1 MINIP
6 PIKQSAS
13 VKPELIADVTKTWK
27 VGQVLNATTQ
37 RGGEALSNVLIR
49 VGQHTLEAKTPINLQ
64 NGQEIKLLV
73 KSLAENQPANQISK
87 LPLLSIIEATPLIS
101 QSNKLA
107 AIKLRQFISI
117 QQSFSQLQ
125 QLATELTS
133 NKSNSEKLPDT
144 LKNLL
149 VNLQSSLQL
158 NSKNISPTQLK
169 QQILNSGIF
178 LESKLLPQQKT
189 TTTEN
194 SLVNDFKNQLLRIKA
209 ELSGLP
215 STSVS
220 TIKPTITTQQLD
232 QLQTL
237 IKELAV
243 KPDST
248 RLAEFSDRLI
258 TLLPKASLTQFI
270 SLLSGKTT
278 DITLPAEF
286 QSLVKFITVTTQQ
299 QGLQLSQRLQE
310 QLYLRLMLLDLSLQV
325 EQSISKVTSM
335 QLQPMS
341 READNMVLLLFNLVF
356 KDNHERFDI
365 DFRIQQE
372 DDSNEKNNENWS
384 VTLTFNFKTLGKVQ
398 SLIHLN
404 GNQVSS
410 MFHTELN
417 STAEKIKQLLPL
429 LESALKKTGLNLVN
443 LSVDNS
449 LLKSKPFVSEQV
461 NLLDEKA

>member
-6 PIKQSAS
+6 PIKQSAA
-13 VKPELIADVTKTWK
+13 VKTELITDVTKSWK

-49 VGQHTLEAKTPINLQ
+49 VGQHTLEAKTPISLQ

-73 KSLAENQPANQISK
+73 KSLTENQPANQISK

-101 QSNKLA
+101 QPNKLA
-107 AIKLRQFISI
+107 AIKLRQFIAV

-125 QLATELTS
+125 QLASELTS
-133 NKSNSEKLPDT
+133 NKLNTEKLPES

-158 NSKNISPTQLK
+158 SNKNMSPAHLK
-169 QQILNSGIF
+169 QQIFNSGVF
-178 LESKLLPQQKT
+178 LESKLLPQQKPAT
-189 TTTEN
+189 TDN
-194 SLVNDFKNQLLRIKA
+194 NLIHDFKNQLLKIKA
-209 ELSGLP
+209 ELTGLLP
-215 STSVS
+215 TSAST
-220 TIKPTITTQQLD
+220 TKPVLTTHQLD

-237 IKELAV
+237 IKELAA
-243 KPDST
+243 KPVAA
-248 RLAEFSDRLI
+248 RLTELSDKLI
-258 TLLPKASLTQFI
+258 TLLPKASLSQFI
-270 SLLSGKTT
+270 TLLSGKAT

-286 QSLVKFITVTTQQ
+286 QSLVKFITVIPKQH
-299 QGLQLSQRLQE
+299 GLQLSQHLQE
-310 QLYLRLMLLDLSLQV
+310 QLHHRLMLLDLSLQI
-325 EQSISKVTSM
+325 EQSISKITSM

-341 READNMVLLLFNLVF
+341 REGDNMVLLLFNLVF
-356 KDNHERFDI
+356 KDSHERFDI

-372 DDSNEKNNENWS
+372 DDSNDKNNENWS

-417 STAEKIKQLLPL
+417 STAEKIKQLLPV
-429 LESALKKTGLNLVN
+429 LETALKKTGLNLVN

-449 LLKSKPFVSEQV
+449 LLKSKPFIGDQV